1 MSLRSEK
8 KLSGEVS
15 LYDPIGTDHDGN
27 EVSLSEILG
36 SDPEVVSNEVELM
49 LASEELHQAIK
60 SCLTKRE
67 RIVVELRYG
76 LGTAPCM
83 PQRSIAEMLGISRSY
98 VSRIEKGAVEKLK
111 TYLSSY
117 NLTKS

>member
-27 EVSLSEILG
+27 EISLSEVLG
-36 SDPEVVSNEVELM
+36 SDCEVVPDQVALTM
-49 LASEELHQAIK
+49 ASEELYDAMQKH
-60 SCLTKRE
+60 LTKRE
-67 RIVVELRYG
+67 RIVIELRYG

-83 PQRSIAEMLGISRSY
+83 PQRCIAQMLGISRSY
-98 VSRIEKGAVEKLK
+98 VSRIEKGAVEKLRC
-111 TYLSSY
+111 Y
-117 NLTKS
+117 LTKHT